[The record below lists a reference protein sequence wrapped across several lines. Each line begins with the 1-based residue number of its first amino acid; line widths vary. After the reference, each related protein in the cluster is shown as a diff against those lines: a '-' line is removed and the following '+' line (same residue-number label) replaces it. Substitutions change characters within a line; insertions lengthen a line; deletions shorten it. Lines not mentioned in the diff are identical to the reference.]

1 MEDPTQRAIDYF
13 VYHHIFLSYLV
24 IAYFPLN
31 RILDAIKN
39 SQESQLI
46 LTLQKVVDLHTHG
59 SDDLG
64 KRMLKLF
71 IWELSRVR
79 DWKRS
84 QSTIPAEEIHRN
96 TDQDMINLLM
106 LLLRRYLDMPSGF
119 KNKFSFLDLRRA
131 FVAENVQAEIDKI
144 KQYIVS
150 QQRVNADETQQ
161 LNDLIQILTWL
172 MSQYEYAALNSTIEI
187 MVEYMPSTD
196 KERLIETIKK
206 QAEAVED
213 QAAIEKQEAVAKRKW
228 KITRI
233 PPNKLRVIIDNVI
246 ADLGHRFEIDGLR
259 GMTVDQSRETV
270 TNILIELG
278 YVGI

>member
-1 MEDPTQRAIDYF
+1 MRDPTQYAIWF
-13 VYHHIFLSYLV
+13 CKFAHGLLPHLV

-31 RILDAIKN
+31 QFIDAIEN

-46 LTLQKVVDLHTHG
+46 LTLQKVVDLRTHG
-59 SDDLG
+59 SDDEGIGILG
-64 KRMLKLF
+64 AF
-71 IWELSRVR
+71 IRELSRVR

-228 KITRI
+228 KITRV
-233 PPNKLRVIIDNVI
+233 PQAKLRVIIDNVI

>member
-1 MEDPTQRAIDYF
+1 MRDPTQYAIWF
-13 VYHHIFLSYLV
+13 CKFAHGLLPHLV

-206 QAEAVED
+206 QA
-213 QAAIEKQEAVAKRKW
+213 VAKRKW

-233 PPNKLRVIIDNVI
+233 PEAKLRVIIDNVI